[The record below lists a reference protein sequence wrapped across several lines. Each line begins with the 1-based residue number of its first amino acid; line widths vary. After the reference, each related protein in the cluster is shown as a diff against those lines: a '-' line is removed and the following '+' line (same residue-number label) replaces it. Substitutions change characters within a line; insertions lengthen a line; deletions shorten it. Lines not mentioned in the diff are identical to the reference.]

1 MNYPGST
8 TTIPPPD
15 QYSLINHNSPPD
27 LAPQSIPLDL
37 KFKTATYAEA
47 CKAKSIAS
55 PKCSSVKVTTQL
67 QLVIMTCTEPPS
79 HFYSKA
85 WSPNRPSQV
94 TTPALAPQS
103 RITGVLKSFGEVS
116 TNPCSLARLP

>member
-15 QYSLINHNSPPD
+15 QYSLIDHNSPPD

-67 QLVIMTCTEPPS
+67 QLIIMTCTKPPS

-85 WSPNRPSQV
+85 WSPSPTAHHRCPRWRWRRSSVSPACSSPSERLV
-94 TTPALAPQS
+94 LTPAL
-103 RITGVLKSFGEVS
+103 
-116 TNPCSLARLP
+116 